1 MPNFKIKKV
10 HLSFREYFT
19 HDERKTFFNPFKWIG
34 LEWLINKFSRI
45 YERFF
50 CWILPVGEIYY
61 ELEIVKIR
69 TVN

>member
-1 MPNFKIKKV
+1 MPNFKIKED

-19 HDERKTFFNPFKWIG
+19 HDGEKPFFNSMKWIG

-50 CWILPVGEIYY
+50 CWILSVGEIYY
-61 ELEIVKIR
+61 ESEIVKD
-69 TVN
+69 